1 MAIIKIKME
10 ATEEGYPEYCI
21 LKSQFLPDP
30 DTEEFIT
37 IGLGGGTE
45 LTKAELVAYAL
56 DVHSRHPFGNSSGTA
71 DETKTPITSTNKTN
85 AEVETMVNDWCTARN
100 AS

>member
-1 MAIIKIKME
+1 MAIIKTKME
-10 ATEEGYPEYCI
+10 NSDGGYPEYCI

-30 DTEEFIT
+30 DTGEFIT

-56 DVHSRHPFGNSSGTA
+56 DVHSRHPFGNASGTA
-71 DETKTPITSTNKTN
+71 DKTNAPITGTKKTN
-85 AEVETMVNDWCTARN
+85 AEVETMVNDWCTERN